1 MNGWGGNEPFSFL
14 RKLLRKVHGFSFFEQ
29 VSTTSSII
37 TRDPKAAKREIST
50 ALIITGLVCD
60 YSHKGAHVAVGWD
73 RKCPSQGIVLYVV
86 PIETGHQQFPLDHAE
101 GALNS
106 LFPTRSQLGAST
118 DSPIKS
124 FQHACCSSN
133 SVFTPSHVNFNG
145 GLGA

>member
-29 VSTTSSII
+29 VSTSSSII

-50 ALIITGLVCD
+50 ALITGLVCD

-73 RKCPSQGIVLYVV
+73 RKCPSLGIVLYVV

-101 GALNS
+101 GVLNS

-118 DSPIKS
+118 DSSIKS

>member
-50 ALIITGLVCD
+50 ALITGLVCD

-73 RKCPSQGIVLYVV
+73 RKCPSLGIVLYVV

-101 GALNS
+101 GVLNS